1 MKKQWLILIIGIILI
16 SCHSKFKKH
25 ELLIDF
31 QVKSKSPESYY
42 QIKNF
47 KEMDY
52 VDKPQKIIT
61 KQIDDT
67 LKISFE
73 IFEGASTEIA
83 GNINLKK
90 DSLILKI
97 GKGIGI
103 RELVTHEYQYKIIN
117 PSKRIYKTRVENH
130 IKIEDL

>member
-1 MKKQWLILIIGIILI
+1 MKQQWLILIIGITLI

-25 ELLIDF
+25 DFLIDF
-31 QVKSKSPESYY
+31 QVKYKSPESYY

-47 KEMDY
+47 EEMDY

-61 KQIDDT
+61 KQVDDT

-83 GNINLKK
+83 GNINMKK

-103 RELVTHEYQYKIIN
+103 KELVTHEYQYKIMN
-117 PSKRIYKTRVENH
+117 PSKKKYMMKIENH
-130 IKIEDL
+130 VKIENL